1 MIDVVFS
8 AQLALAAIAAGAI
21 YALVATGLNLVYG
34 TLRLLNI
41 AHGDFVMIGAYLAFW
56 VFTLFDFGPA
66 LSLPLSVVIGT
77 LLGLAT
83 YKGLVSVLMQGTAPR
98 SAWKAIR
105 CSHFSASRS
114 SCKTAQRSSSPTIS
128 VPTAT

>member
-66 LSLPLSVVIGT
+66 LSLPLSVITGI
-77 LLGLAT
+77 LLGL
-83 YKGLVSVLMQGTAPR
+83 GDLQGIGVGPDAGQG
-98 SAWKAIR
+98 A
-105 CSHFSASRS
+105 
-114 SCKTAQRSSSPTIS
+114 
-128 VPTAT
+128 